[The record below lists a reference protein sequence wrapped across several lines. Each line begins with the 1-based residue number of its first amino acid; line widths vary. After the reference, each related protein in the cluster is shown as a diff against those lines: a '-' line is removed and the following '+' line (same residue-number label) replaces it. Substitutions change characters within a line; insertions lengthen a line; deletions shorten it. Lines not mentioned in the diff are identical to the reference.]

1 METAT
6 WKLTLPY
13 VKDIDKGNLWYAPGN
28 SNWAS
33 YQPRGV
39 GSGERWEDGSGRKGH
54 VYRWLIHVDVWQ
66 KSTEFC

>member
-54 VYRWLIHVDVWQ
+54 VY
-66 KSTEFC
+66 